1 MLLALPLG
9 AALGEAYSNYQNV
22 QQFTYTV
29 EPAVYILWTPWGQ
42 W

>member
-9 AALGEAYSNYQNV
+9 AALGEAYSNQNV
-22 QQFTYTV
+22 QQFTHTV